1 MSKFI
6 NFIKRQLYI
15 LKSKLWFNPLAYCIL
30 AILAIYWCYLMQQLN
45 IDFYSTKINLDT
57 VNSLLSII
65 TTSMLAVIVFTVGA
79 IVTAYNSASNS
90 GTPRVLTILFR
101 DKASHKATSNFIG
114 AFIYGVV
121 ATVGI
126 KSGVFNGTGIFLI
139 FLITIF
145 VFAWVIF
152 TFIIW
157 IDDIAKLGQVRT
169 LLTKTEKQA
178 FNAVKKY
185 TNNPYLGCNA
195 LDENS
200 IPTNS
205 TPIFAQD
212 YGFLNDILFESLNS
226 LCKELDAKL
235 YIVKYKGEHLA
246 STETL
251 AFIEC
256 SKDLPNEK
264 LAEIANHFI
273 ISNEKN
279 FIEDP
284 VFGLETLSEI
294 AAKALSPST
303 NDPTTAINVIDTLNR
318 CLKYLFDSSF
328 KDKKVIYEN
337 LYIKD
342 ISIERFIKSSFEYIR
357 IYGSSNLLVAKRI
370 QKSLLH
376 ISKQANKENSKVI
389 EKYMENCYTQANVE
403 LTYNFEKTELN
414 EFIKSLKVQK

>member
-1 MSKFI
+1 M
-6 NFIKRQLYI
+6 
-15 LKSKLWFNPLAYCIL
+15 
-30 AILAIYWCYLMQQLN
+30 
-45 IDFYSTKINLDT
+45 
-57 VNSLLSII
+57 
-65 TTSMLAVIVFTVGA
+65 
-79 IVTAYNSASNS
+79 
-90 GTPRVLTILFR
+90 
-101 DKASHKATSNFIG
+101 
-114 AFIYGVV
+114 
-121 ATVGI
+121 
-126 KSGVFNGTGIFLI
+126 
-139 FLITIF
+139 F